1 MCYEFQIISYLNYA
15 HALIIN
21 FNRKDSIMIK
31 HIKWMW
37 KDLMIQA
44 CLWSTLAYT
53 VAYPTIKLTIMQHID
68 QRYLAFESMFIAVA
82 TIVSTSCYTKW
93 SDKAFKFMPLFLIVE
108 SILYVTLSATML
120 AEVVSIK
127 VYFILDIM
135 AYSCITRNIICC
147 GTRMKRILYKD
158 EDRELFDNSLSMAH
172 SGAAIVGGIIVMCRT
187 IPLWV
192 SWIIMG
198 VAVSIDNVFLY
209 IVYRRVKKMAE

>member
-1 MCYEFQIISYLNYA
+1 MCYEFQIISYLNYT
-15 HALIIN
+15 HAFIIN

-172 SGAAIVGGIIVMCRT
+172 SGAAIVGGIIVMCCT